1 MVLFAALGALAALGP
16 MLASDS
22 LIQRIA
28 EGQGKAGLESMA
40 TAMLAHSE
48 MVLDTASE
56 ALASLS
62 RGGVEGCTD
71 DNIGFIAEAVFSH
84 QPLKEIGIYDR
95 EDRMVCSNFGP
106 ASVALER
113 AGAVPVKGGQLEIS
127 MVPTRIAG
135 RAALGLR
142 RDADSGN
149 GGLAAIIGT
158 TAIVAE
164 LLHGDMRDSHNARI
178 ELADGTPVGYLGQPR
193 EAVLARDARMVEVR
207 RASARYPLVAAVAAP
222 RAALVAPFMPF
233 ASYAKI
239 GGGFL
244 GVALL
249 GLVAVTA
256 RRRPTL
262 EAEID
267 AAMRAGEFVPYYQ
280 PIVDSGEGRA
290 SGCEVLLR
298 WQKPSGELVRPDVF
312 IPFAEATGQI
322 IPITARLMRRVA
334 EDLDGI
340 CREYPGFAVSINL
353 VAEHFATGDIVGEVR
368 RAFAHG
374 AVKPQN
380 LMFEIT
386 ERRPLDDLARARL
399 VMSELQS
406 MGCRIAL
413 DDAGT
418 GHSGLA
424 YIQNLG
430 MDAIKIDR
438 MFIDAIGR
446 DAVKVP
452 VVDALID
459 LGHELNMSVVAEG
472 VETEEQFA
480 YLRSR
485 GIRVFQGF
493 LFARPMPVQS
503 FCRFVR
509 AFLPTPA
516 EPTGEA
522 APRRPARAMNIPT
535 AAVI

>member
-1 MVLFAALGALAALGP
+1 MALFAALGALAALGP

-22 LIQRIA
+22 LIRRIA
-28 EGQGKAGLESMA
+28 VNQGKAQLESMA
-40 TAMLAHSE
+40 AAMLARSE
-48 MVLDTASE
+48 TVLDTASD

-71 DNIGFIAEAVFSH
+71 DNIGFVAEVAFTH

-95 EDRMVCSNFGP
+95 EDRMLCSNFGP
-106 ASVALER
+106 ARVAIER
-113 AGAVPVKGGQLEIS
+113 AGAVPVRGGELEIS
-127 MVPTRIAG
+127 MMETRIAG
-135 RAALGLR
+135 HAALGLR

-149 GGLAAIIGT
+149 GGLAAIIET
-158 TAIVAE
+158 SAMVAE
-164 LLHGDMRDSHNARI
+164 LLYGELRESHNARI
-178 ELADGTPVGYLGQPR
+178 ELADGTLVGYLGQPR
-193 EAVLARDARMVEVR
+193 EAVLGRDANMVEVR

-239 GGGFL
+239 GGGVL

-267 AAMRAGEFVPYYQ
+267 AAMRADEFIPYYQ

-298 WQKPSGELVRPDVF
+298 WQKPTGELVRPDVF

-334 EDLDGI
+334 ADLDAI

-374 AVKPQN
+374 AVKPEN
-380 LMFEIT
+380 LVFEIT

-399 VMSELQS
+399 VMAELQS
-406 MGCRIAL
+406 LGCRIAL

-459 LGHELNMSVVAEG
+459 LGRELNMNVVAEG

-480 YLRSR
+480 YLLSR

-493 LFARPMPVQS
+493 LFARPMPVES

-509 AFLPTPA
+509 AFLPTP
-516 EPTGEA
+516 TGEPA
-522 APRRPARAMNIPT
+522 TRRPARAPSIRAV
-535 AAVI
+535 AAI